1 MIYLAPHATAFVVD
15 HLPRDRHL
23 SPHTIDSYSDSL
35 LLFAVFAG
43 RQFGVLPSAVVLE
56 QLSIELIL
64 DFLDYLEKERG
75 NTARTRNARLTAIKT
90 FFRYLEYKEPACLEL
105 SRRVRAIPEKR
116 SEQGLPDWLDRDE
129 IQAIVDAPDIGT
141 ASGVRDRAMLH
152 LAYTAALRVSE
163 LTSLTMDSLSQPYLD
178 TVHVMGKG
186 RRERI
191 LPLWKDTR
199 SALRSW
205 LAIRP
210 AVHSN
215 HLFLSARGQPMSR
228 HGFAHR
234 LNVHAAAAKAVVPS
248 IGSKRLTP
256 HVLRRSCAMHT
267 LEATRWNVQYV
278 SIWLGHTSMMSTDLY
293 VRGNSAEKL
302 KVLNTNVP
310 PAIRKGAFNGAQD
323 KLVRVLSAPRVK

>member
-1 MIYLAPHATAFVVD
+1 MIYIAPHATAFVLE
-15 HLPRDRHL
+15 HLPRDRCL

-35 LLFAVFAG
+35 LLFTVFAG
-43 RQFGVLPSAVVLE
+43 RRFGIQPSSVVLE

-75 NTARTRNARLTAIKT
+75 NTVRTRNARLTAIKS
-90 FFRYLEYKEPACLEL
+90 FFRYLEYRELACLEL
-105 SRRVRAIPEKR
+105 SRQVHAIPEKR
-116 SEQGLPDWLDRDE
+116 SERALPHWLDRDE

-163 LTSLTMDSLSQPYLD
+163 LTSLTIDSLSQPRLD

-186 RRERI
+186 RRERV
-191 LPLWKDTR
+191 LPLWKETQ
-199 SALRSW
+199 SALQSW

-210 AVHSN
+210 EVHGN
-215 HLFLSARGQPMSR
+215 HLFLSARGQPISR

-234 LNVHAAAAKAVVPS
+234 LAVHSAAAKSVMPS
-248 IGSKRLTP
+248 IGSKRITP

-267 LEATRWNVQYV
+267 LEAMRGNVLYV
-278 SIWLGHTSMMSTDLY
+278 SLWLGHASISSTELY
-293 VRGNSAEKL
+293 LRGNSAEKL
-302 KVLNTNVP
+302 KILNANVP
-310 PAIRKGAFNGAQD
+310 PRIRKGAFTGAQD
-323 KLVRVLSAPRVK
+323 KLLRVLSAPRS

>member
-1 MIYLAPHATAFVVD
+1 MIYIAPHATAFVLE
-15 HLPRDRHL
+15 HLPRDRRL

-43 RQFGVLPSAVVLE
+43 RRFGIQPSSVVLE

-75 NTARTRNARLTAIKT
+75 NTVRTRNARLTAIKS
-90 FFRYLEYKEPACLEL
+90 FFRYLEYRELACLEL
-105 SRRVRAIPEKR
+105 SRRVHAIPEKR
-116 SEQGLPDWLDRDE
+116 SERTLPHWLDRDE

-163 LTSLTMDSLSQPYLD
+163 LTSLTIDSLSQPRLE

-186 RRERI
+186 RRERV
-191 LPLWKDTR
+191 LPLWKETQ
-199 SALRSW
+199 SALQSW

-210 AVHSN
+210 EVHGN
-215 HLFLSARGQPMSR
+215 HLFLSARGQPISR

-234 LNVHAAAAKAVVPS
+234 LNVHSAAAKSVKPS
-248 IGSKRLTP
+248 IGSKRITP

-267 LEATRWNVQYV
+267 LEAMKGNVLYV
-278 SIWLGHTSMMSTDLY
+278 SMWLGHASISSTELY
-293 VRGNSAEKL
+293 LRGNSAEKL
-302 KVLNTNVP
+302 KILNANVP
-310 PAIRKGAFNGAQD
+310 PRIRKGAFTGAQD
-323 KLVRVLSAPRVK
+323 KLLRVLSAPRS